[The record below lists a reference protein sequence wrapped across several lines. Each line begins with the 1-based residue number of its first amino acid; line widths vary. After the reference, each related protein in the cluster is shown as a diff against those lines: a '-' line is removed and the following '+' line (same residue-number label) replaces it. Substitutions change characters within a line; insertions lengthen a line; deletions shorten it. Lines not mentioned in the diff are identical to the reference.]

1 MEIDDVGFL
10 NFSDI
15 GTLLF
20 NCFSIDV
27 DWCLFLKT
35 FYKSNEINNENP
47 TTVIKFDVE
56 GL

>member
-10 NFSDI
+10 TF

-35 FYKSNEINNENP
+35 FYKSNEINNEK
-47 TTVIKFDVE
+47 TV
-56 GL
+56 LL

>member
-1 MEIDDVGFL
+1 MEIDDVG
-10 NFSDI
+10 FSDI

-20 NCFSIDV
+20 HCFSIDV